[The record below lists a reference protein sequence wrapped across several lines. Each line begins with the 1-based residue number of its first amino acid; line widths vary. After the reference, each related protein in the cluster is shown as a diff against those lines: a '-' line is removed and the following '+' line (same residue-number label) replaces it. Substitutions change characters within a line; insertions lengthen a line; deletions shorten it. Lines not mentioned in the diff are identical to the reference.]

1 MMNDLKMSAMDT
13 ELLGREWAALHRD
26 SELQE
31 RSALWIKLAAVA
43 VAVVALALSF
53 DTVLTMLLLAVLW
66 LQEAI
71 VRTGQARL
79 STRLLR
85 IEALLRETPPV
96 AGQACQL
103 YSEWAASRPGSL
115 GLVAEY
121 AAKALRPTVAF
132 PYAALLVLLWAV
144 SVTA

>member
-1 MMNDLKMSAMDT
+1 MNDVKMPSMDT
-13 ELLGREWAALHRD
+13 ELLGREWVALHRD
-26 SELQE
+26 TERYE
-31 RSALWIKLAAVA
+31 RSALWIKLGAIGMS
-43 VAVVALALSF
+43 VVALAMSF

-71 VRTGQARL
+71 VRTGQGRL

-85 IEALLRETPPV
+85 IEALLREPHPA
-96 AGQACQL
+96 AGKACQL
-103 YSEWAASRPGSL
+103 YTEWTASRPGSL
-115 GLVAEY
+115 GLIAEY
-121 AAKALRPTVAF
+121 AANAVRPTVAF